1 MKLSEKKTVC
11 AWLFLKFNSEIVD
24 GNRGRTVSLL
34 SLPQQSN
41 GLAQPES
48 SSILQIARNYL

>member
-1 MKLSEKKTVC
+1 MV
-11 AWLFLKFNSEIVD
+11 A
-24 GNRGRTVSLL
+24 RGRTVSSL

-48 SSILQIARNYL
+48 SLILQIARNYL